1 MQFHSWYPGPFLWN
15 SLASNQS
22 QRDRHKRHV
31 AKKHYS
37 QFHRLSILTERL
49 FVVQSSRILQKFRAR
64 IRNEDLLA
72 QKSRA
77 PEEFAGRIRCET
89 TCTTRWNFL
98 HERKLSPRKRERER
112 ERKDSLIRNRGSRT
126 EIFLSPHEWTRTGET
141 SRLVRNRVLARGMSL
156 DLVGLTWEEWREAVS
171 GDDTTKMR
179 RTKCQGAWLAMCMQ
193 GWHAISRYSI
203 VLPLSRFPAVFIYH
217 GNKFARHFCL
227 RLF

>member
-112 ERKDSLIRNRGSRT
+112 EREEGFSHSQPRITDRNFPKPARMDQNRRNFPTREKPSSSPGNVVGFSRT
-126 EIFLSPHEWTRTGET
+126 NMGGVERSCQRGWYDENEADEVSRCLACYVHAGVTCDLSILDRSASIEIPR
-141 SRLVRNRVLARGMSL
+141 RV
-156 DLVGLTWEEWREAVS
+156 
-171 GDDTTKMR
+171 
-179 RTKCQGAWLAMCMQ
+179 
-193 GWHAISRYSI
+193 H
-203 VLPLSRFPAVFIYH
+203 LSRE
-217 GNKFARHFCL
+217 
-227 RLF
+227 